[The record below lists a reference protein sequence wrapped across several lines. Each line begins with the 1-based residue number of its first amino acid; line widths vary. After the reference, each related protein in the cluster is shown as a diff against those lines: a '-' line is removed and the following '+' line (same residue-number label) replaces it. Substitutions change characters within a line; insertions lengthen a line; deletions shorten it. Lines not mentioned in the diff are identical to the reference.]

1 MEYLYQKIVDEIQ
14 SKGIKVI
21 HRKLSGDYGRCYWT
35 NKTIVMDSSVR
46 GTLIGCI
53 MIYHEFNHFL
63 DYKYKRNRLYY
74 KEGPSKPNLSRR
86 KKIDIMWK
94 AEWECMEYAL
104 TRLKKYGITKRHH
117 PYFQKTWMKKNILP
131 VWIKAYKM

>member
-21 HRKLSGDYGRCYWT
+21 HRKLSGDYGRCHCRDKMIIIDT
-35 NKTIVMDSSVR
+35 SIR

-53 MIYHEFNHFL
+53 IIYHEFNHAL
-63 DYKYKRNRLYY
+63 DYKYNRNRYFYREELP
-74 KEGPSKPNLSRR
+74 ELNIPRR
-86 KKIDIMWK
+86 KKINIIWK

-104 TRLKKYGITKRHH
+104 MRLKKYGVTKRHH
-117 PYFQKTWMKKNILP
+117 NYFKKTWMKKNVLP
-131 VWIKAYKM
+131 IWVKEYL